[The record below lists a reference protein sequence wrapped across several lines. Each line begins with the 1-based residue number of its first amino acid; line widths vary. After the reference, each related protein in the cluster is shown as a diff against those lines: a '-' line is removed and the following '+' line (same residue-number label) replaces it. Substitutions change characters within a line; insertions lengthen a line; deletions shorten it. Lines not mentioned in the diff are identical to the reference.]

1 MGKTKGNTKAEP
13 SEGGGPAEAPSRS
26 GKDNPEASTQSA
38 DQQAVLA
45 AIASLQ
51 AELSQAKSDIC
62 TKIDEKTADVSTVL
76 RGEIAAVKAESDNA
90 FITVHARLDGQ
101 NDTLKSLV
109 ESANANSDVV
119 ADLEAK
125 VKALQSQV
133 DQLSEKCL
141 DLEGRSKRQNLR
153 IAGVKEGLENG
164 QKTRDFVA
172 QLLTDVLQL
181 EEKPVI
187 DRAHRALRARLGDNE
202 PPRHLIIRVHY
213 CHAFEEILKKVM
225 QSRTLTYQGKRIQIF
240 RDFPP
245 AVVKRRAAFTPAR
258 NLLRD
263 KPGVRFGLVYPA
275 KLRVTHNGK
284 ETTFTDAE
292 EARLF
297 AERLFGRDHETP
309 EEEER

>member
-1 MGKTKGNTKAEP
+1 TKGHQKWAKRKGTPRPNHL
-13 SEGGGPAEAPSRS
+13 SRS

-62 TKIDEKTADVSTVL
+62 TKIDDVSTVL

-101 NDTLKSLV
+101 NDTRKSLV

-187 DRAHRALRARLGDNE
+187 DRAHRALRVRLGDNE
-202 PPRHLIIRVHY
+202 LPRHLIIRVHY

-225 QSRTLTYQGKRIQIF
+225 QSRTLTYQGERIQIF

-309 EEEER
+309 EEEERVTRII